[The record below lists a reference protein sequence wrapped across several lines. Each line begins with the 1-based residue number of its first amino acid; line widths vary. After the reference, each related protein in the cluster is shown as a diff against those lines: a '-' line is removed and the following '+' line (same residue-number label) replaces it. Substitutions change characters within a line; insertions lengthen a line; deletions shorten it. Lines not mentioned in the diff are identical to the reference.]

1 MSCLIGG
8 ARPVIHPL
16 QGKGEVVI
24 TPLCGLAK
32 AVSQPRVARASI
44 VCSVSEDLYTISWGK
59 DVVLFTSA
67 DNKVGTIKFNTLT
80 AKGDWV
86 LSEVTI
92 EELL

>member
-1 MSCLIGG
+1 MGCIVATGRRVGQSLRAYAERVGESLEASAMRVGG
-8 ARPVIHPL
+8 NLR
-16 QGKGEVVI
+16 I
-24 TPLCGLAK
+24 TAGL
-32 AVSQPRVARASI
+32 
-44 VCSVSEDLYTISWGK
+44 VCSVGEDRRLIYWGK